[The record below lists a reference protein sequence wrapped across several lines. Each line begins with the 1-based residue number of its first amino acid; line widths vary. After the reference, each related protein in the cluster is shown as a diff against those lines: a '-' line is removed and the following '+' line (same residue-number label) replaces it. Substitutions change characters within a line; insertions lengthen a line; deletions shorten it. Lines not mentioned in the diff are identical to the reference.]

1 MVCIR
6 VPVVWLKVNGKA
18 ITGHNYWL
26 TAQNPKEVPTQALK
40 LQHQAFSVWAYLPGA
55 QGNGGRDIS
64 GLHRSCYDAARNVN
78 TKEDEVQL
86 SNSSPESPC
95 LLLLKVPLCSE
106 YQAR

>member
-1 MVCIR
+1 MR
-6 VPVVWLKVNGKA
+6 VGIKRA
-18 ITGHNYWL
+18 IYGLN
-26 TAQNPKEVPTQALK
+26 QAP
-40 LQHQAFSVWAYLPGA
+40 QH
-55 QGNGGRDIS
+55 
-64 GLHRSCYDAARNVN
+64 DAARNVN